1 MSTKKPLLAG
11 DRVRLYLTL
20 VPYLLEHGQV
30 SLAEASAEFGVT
42 PREMRA
48 MVEKLTV
55 IGLPGEAGFWQQPQ
69 EMFDINWDLLDQ
81 EDVIEITNDV
91 ALRRVPRF
99 TAREAAALL
108 AGLQMVAAV
117 PAVSDSG
124 LVAGLISKL
133 SRGAADAPA
142 EVVIAPTAVDE
153 VREAVSRGVQA
164 GRAISFTYQAPDAQ
178 PTTRTVDPVQILIT
192 NGQWYLQG
200 WCHLRQAM
208 RTFHLD
214 RVSEPQLTDIPIT
227 HAGEH
232 VPEAFAEVAD
242 DREVTVR
249 VPERLAPLLGGLLSA
264 DEVETV
270 DGVVTAHLHLADPRG
285 IKRIAARFGGALE
298 VLEPSIARTA
308 TREWASA
315 GLALYYRPSTEH
327 PGRLAESPTDDG
339 N

>member
-1 MSTKKPLLAG
+1 MSAAPKPLLAA

-30 SLAEASAEFGVT
+30 SLAEAAEEFGVT

-55 IGLPGEAGFWQQPQ
+55 IGLPGESGYWQQPQ
-69 EMFDINWDLLDQ
+69 EMFDINWDLLEL

-142 EVVIAPTAVDE
+142 DVVVAPSAVDE
-153 VREAVSRGVQA
+153 VREVAARGLQEGV
-164 GRAISFTYQAPDAQ
+164 AISFTYQAPDAS
-178 PTTRTVDPVQILIT
+178 PTTRTVDPMQILIT

-200 WCHLRQAM
+200 WCHMREAM

-214 RVSEPQLTDIPIT
+214 RVSAPVLTDIPIT
-227 HAGEH
+227 HGGDQ
-232 VPEAFAEVAD
+232 VPEAFAGLAD
-242 DREVTVR
+242 EGEVTVR
-249 VPERLAPLLGGLLSA
+249 VAERLSALLAGFVPAEALDA
-264 DEVETV
+264 V
-270 DGVVTAHLHLADPRG
+270 DGEVTARLHLADPRG
-285 IKRIAARFGGALE
+285 IKRLAARFGGAME
-298 VLEPSIARTA
+298 VLEPGVARAA
-308 TREWASA
+308 TREWAAS
-315 GLALYYRPSTEH
+315 GLALYHRPD
-327 PGRLAESPTDDG
+327 AED
-339 N
+339 

>member
-1 MSTKKPLLAG
+1 MMAQPKPLLAA

-20 VPYLLEHGQV
+20 VPYLLEHGEV
-30 SLAEASAEFGVT
+30 SLAEAAEEFGVT
-42 PREMRA
+42 PREMRG

-55 IGLPGEAGFWQQPQ
+55 IGLPGESGYWQQPQ
-69 EMFDINWDLLDQ
+69 EMFDINWDLLDEQ
-81 EDVIEITNDV
+81 DVIEITNDV

-142 EVVIAPTAVDE
+142 DVVVAPSAVDAVREVVA
-153 VREAVSRGVQA
+153 RGVQE
-164 GRAISFTYQAPDAQ
+164 GRAISFTYQAPDAE

-192 NGQWYLQG
+192 NAQWYLQG

-214 RVSEPQLTDIPIT
+214 RVSEPKLTDIPIT
-227 HAGEH
+227 HAGDV
-232 VPEAFAEVAD
+232 VPEAFAGLD
-242 DREVTVR
+242 DEREVTVR
-249 VPERLAPLLGGLLSA
+249 LPERLAPLLRGFFTA
-264 DEVETV
+264 DASELINGTV
-270 DGVVTAHLHLADPRG
+270 TTRLHLADPRG
-285 IKRIAARFGGALE
+285 VKRLAARFGGAME
-298 VLEPSIARTA
+298 VLHPSIARSA
-308 TREWASA
+308 TREWAAS
-315 GLALYYRPSTEH
+315 GLALYHRPATGEE
-327 PGRLAESPTDDG
+327 L
-339 N
+339 

>member
-1 MSTKKPLLAG
+1 MSATSKPLLAA

-30 SLAEASAEFGVT
+30 SLAEAATEFGVT
-42 PREMRA
+42 PQEMRG

-55 IGLPGEAGFWQQPQ
+55 IGLPGENGYWQQPQ
-69 EMFDINWDLLDQ
+69 EMFDINWDLLDL

-142 EVVIAPTAVDE
+142 DVVVAPSAVDE
-153 VREAVSRGVQA
+153 VREAVARGLHEGV
-164 GRAISFTYQAPDAQ
+164 AISFTYQAPDAS

-214 RVSEPQLTDIPIT
+214 RVSAPTLTEIPIT
-227 HAGEH
+227 HSGDH
-232 VPEAFAEVAD
+232 VPEAFAGLEEE
-242 DREVTVR
+242 REVTVR
-249 VPERLAPLLGGLLSA
+249 VPERLAPLLNGFLPSEAMDTG
-264 DEVETV
+264 
-270 DGVVTAHLHLADPRG
+270 DGTVTARLHLADPRG
-285 IKRIAARFGGALE
+285 IKRLAARFGGAME
-298 VLEPSIARTA
+298 VLDPGVARSA

-315 GLALYYRPSTEH
+315 GLALYHRPDAS
-327 PGRLAESPTDDG
+327 L
-339 N
+339 

>member
-1 MSTKKPLLAG
+1 MSAQQKPLLAAE
-11 DRVRLYLTL
+11 RVRLYLTL

-30 SLAEASAEFGVT
+30 SLAEAAEEFGVT

-55 IGLPGEAGFWQQPQ
+55 IGLPGESGYWQQPQ
-69 EMFDINWDLLDQ
+69 EMFDINWDLLEL

-142 EVVIAPTAVDE
+142 DVVVAPSAVDE
-153 VREAVSRGVQA
+153 VREAVARGLHEGVA
-164 GRAISFTYQAPDAQ
+164 LSFTYQAPDAA

-214 RVSEPQLTDIPIT
+214 RVSEPTLTDIPIT
-227 HAGEH
+227 HGGDL
-232 VPEAFAEVAD
+232 VPEAFAGLD
-242 DREVTVR
+242 DEREVKVR
-249 VPERLAPLLGGLLSA
+249 VAERGAPLLRAL
-264 DEVETV
+264 
-270 DGVVTAHLHLADPRG
+270 VTAEALEQVGDAVFARLHLADPRG
-285 IKRIAARFGGALE
+285 VKRLAARFGGAME
-298 VLEPSIARTA
+298 VLEPGVARTA
-308 TREWASA
+308 TREWAAA
-315 GLALYYRPSTEH
+315 GLALYRRPA
-327 PGRLAESPTDDG
+327 AED
-339 N
+339 

>member
-1 MSTKKPLLAG
+1 MTAKSKPLLAA

-20 VPYLLEHGQV
+20 VPYVLEHGQV
-30 SLAEASAEFGVT
+30 SLEEAASEFGVT
-42 PREMRA
+42 SQEMRG

-55 IGLPGEAGFWQQPQ
+55 IGLPGEDGYWQQPQ
-69 EMFDINWDLLDQ
+69 EMFDINWDLLDL

-142 EVVIAPTAVDE
+142 DVVVAPSAVDE
-153 VREAVSRGVQA
+153 VREAVARGLHEGV
-164 GRAISFTYQAPDAQ
+164 AIAFTYQAPDAA
-178 PTTRTVDPVQILIT
+178 PTTRTVDPMQILIT

-214 RVSEPQLTDIPIT
+214 RVSAPTLTEIPIT
-227 HAGEH
+227 HSGDQ
-232 VPEAFAEVAD
+232 VPEAFAGLD
-242 DREVTVR
+242 DEREVTVR
-249 VPERLAPLLGGLLSA
+249 VAERLAPLLSGFVPTGA
-264 DEVETV
+264 TEAV
-270 DGVVTAHLHLADPRG
+270 DGAVTTRLHLADPRG
-285 IKRIAARFGGALE
+285 IKRLAARFGGSME
-298 VLEPSIARTA
+298 VLEPGVARAA
-308 TREWASA
+308 TREWAAA
-315 GLALYYRPSTEH
+315 GLALYRQPE
-327 PGRLAESPTDDG
+327 AKV
-339 N
+339 

>member
-1 MSTKKPLLAG
+1 MSPQQKPLLAA

-30 SLAEASAEFGVT
+30 SLAEAAEEFGVT

-69 EMFDINWDLLDQ
+69 EMFDINWDLLEL

-142 EVVIAPTAVDE
+142 DVVVAPSAVDE
-153 VREAVSRGVQA
+153 VRSVVSRGLQQGVA
-164 GRAISFTYQAPDAQ
+164 VSFTYQAPDSA

-200 WCHLRQAM
+200 WCHMREAM

-214 RVSEPQLTDIPIT
+214 RVSEPTLTDIPST
-227 HAGEH
+227 HGGDQ
-232 VPEAFAEVAD
+232 VPEAFAGLED
-242 DREVTVR
+242 EGEVTVR
-249 VPERLAPLLGGLLSA
+249 VPERLAPLLSGFLPA
-264 DEVETV
+264 EAMEPAN
-270 DGVVTAHLHLADPRG
+270 GVVTARLHLADPRG
-285 IKRIAARFGGALE
+285 IKRLAARFGGAME
-298 VLEPSIARTA
+298 VREPGVARSA
-308 TREWASA
+308 TREWAEA
-315 GLALYYRPSTEH
+315 GLALYHQPDTQ
-327 PGRLAESPTDDG
+327 D
-339 N
+339 

>member
-1 MSTKKPLLAG
+1 MSATSKPLLAA

-30 SLAEASAEFGVT
+30 SLDEAAAEFAVT
-42 PREMRA
+42 PQEMRG

-55 IGLPGEAGFWQQPQ
+55 IGLPGEAGYWQQPQ
-69 EMFDINWDLLDQ
+69 EMFDINWDLLDL

-142 EVVIAPTAVDE
+142 DVVVAPSAVDE
-153 VREAVSRGVQA
+153 VREAVARGLHEGV
-164 GRAISFTYQAPDAQ
+164 AIAFTYQAPDAA
-178 PTTRTVDPVQILIT
+178 PTTRTVDPMQILIT

-214 RVSEPQLTDIPIT
+214 RVSAPVLTDIPIT
-227 HAGEH
+227 HQGDH
-232 VPEAFAEVAD
+232 VPEAFAGLEEE
-242 DREVTVR
+242 RTVTVR
-249 VPERLAPLLGGLLSA
+249 VPERLAPLLGGFVPTGTTDA
-264 DEVETV
+264 V
-270 DGVVTAHLHLADPRG
+270 DGAVTAQLHLADPRG
-285 IKRIAARFGGALE
+285 IKRLAARFGGAME
-298 VLEPSIARTA
+298 VLEPALGRAA
-308 TREWASA
+308 TREWAAA
-315 GLALYYRPSTEH
+315 GLALYHQPE
-327 PGRLAESPTDDG
+327 AEV
-339 N
+339 